1 MTRMQLVHSLGLL
14 PRLGSAGILF
24 ALASCGGPDGGGS
37 AGGPPPPPAGC
48 VSTATAVCTQYGQL
62 QGAVAGGYRYFRGIP
77 FTAPPVG
84 GLRWRPP
91 AAPAKWQGVRDATQ
105 FGNICPQ
112 SDGNGGTIGEEDCLT
127 LNVYAVNPPAS
138 SKQPVIVIIHGG
150 GNRAGSAQ
158 AAPWNDVT
166 PLAGHGAIVVTV
178 QYRLGLLGWLVSPL
192 LTAESPQ
199 ATSGNYTL
207 MDLIAALQWVH
218 DNIAEFGGDP
228 ARVMIVGHSAGSLNV
243 EALLAS
249 PAAAGLFSAAV
260 MESGL
265 LRGGLIGTNIDV
277 AYHWYA
283 DVPSAVGC
291 DTAADVLACLRAV
304 PASTLVQSG
313 PNSADT
319 GWVNVDPVVLPE
331 DPGTRLKR
339 LGSPVPLIIGSNG
352 DEEAY
357 DNTVFAPALDASG
370 YAAAIHTQFD
380 ALAPGA
386 GDTILS
392 LYPATDFTSP
402 NYALD
407 NVETDYW
414 VTRDTRNF
422 ARYVSGAQRAPVWRY
437 LFKHVYENAAPQ
449 DAPLMQARAFHGA
462 ETFFVTGNFQSLAT
476 SVTYVPTSAELALSN
491 AMMDYWVA
499 LATSGD
505 PNGSGAAAWLPY
517 DAASENVQLLDDNI
531 TTLAGG
537 YRNAQCDFMT
547 TLITRGF

>member
-1 MTRMQLVHSLGLL
+1 M
-14 PRLGSAGILF
+14 GILF
-24 ALASCGGPDGGGS
+24 AALAACGGPDGGGS
-37 AGGPPPPPAGC
+37 AGGPPPPTAAC
-48 VSTATAVCTQYGQL
+48 VSTATVVCAHDGQL

-77 FTAPPVG
+77 FAAPPVG
-84 GLRWRPP
+84 DLRWRPP
-91 AAPAKWQGVRDATQ
+91 APPAKWQGVRDATL
-105 FGNICPQ
+105 FGNMCPQ
-112 SDGNGGTIGEEDCLT
+112 SVGNGVTIGNEDCLT

-150 GNRAGSAQ
+150 GNVAGSAQ
-158 AAPWNDVT
+158 NTPWNDVT
-166 PLAGHGAIVVTV
+166 PLAGRGAIVVTV
-178 QYRLGLLGWLVSPL
+178 QYRLGLLGWLVNPL

-207 MDLIAALQWVH
+207 MDLIAALHWVH

-249 PAAAGLFSAAV
+249 PAADGLFSAAV

-265 LRGGLIGTNIDV
+265 LRGGLIGTTIDT
-277 AYHWYA
+277 AYRWYA
-283 DVPSAVGC
+283 DVPGAVGC
-291 DTAADVLACLRAV
+291 DTAADVLACLRAL

-313 PNSADT
+313 PNRADT

-331 DPGTRLKR
+331 DPGTKLKR

-357 DNTVFAPALDASG
+357 DNTVFAPVLDASG
-370 YAAAIHTQFD
+370 YADAIHAQFD

-392 LYPATDFTSP
+392 LYPATDFTNP

-407 NVETDYW
+407 NVETDFW

-437 LFKHVYENAAPQ
+437 LFTHVYENAAPQ

-462 ETFFVTGNFQSLAT
+462 ETFFVTGNFESLAT
-476 SVTYVPTSAELALSN
+476 SVTYVPSSAELALSN

-505 PNGSGAAAWLPY
+505 PNGSGAVPWLPY